1 MGKILVDIILF
12 ISKKKWLIIFLIKK
26 SIKNEIKM
34 FNRFVMYKLG
44 FDIIFVFVVVL
55 RILLW

>member
-1 MGKILVDIILF
+1 MGKILVDIVLF
-12 ISKKKWLIIFLIKK
+12 ISKNKWLIIFLIKK

-34 FNRFVMYKLG
+34 FNRFVMYKFGL
-44 FDIIFVFVVVL
+44 DIIFVFVVVL

>member
-12 ISKKKWLIIFLIKK
+12 ISKNKWLIIFLIKK

-44 FDIIFVFVVVL
+44 LDIIFVFVVVL